1 MTGKGRVQKQFSSL
15 RAAKDFASQQ
25 HRNARRHGHHIFTL
39 TPDQLF
45 DCSKAL
51 RLLEGTDLRLE
62 QVVEYA
68 LPKLKTEQ
76 EDVTVQQAV
85 HLLLKAKS
93 EMNLRDRTTEDL
105 RVRLAKF
112 CHLLVSNDVTI
123 LP

>member
-1 MTGKGRVQKQFSSL
+1 
-15 RAAKDFASQQ
+15 
-25 HRNARRHGHHIFTL
+25 
-39 TPDQLF
+39 LF